1 MTKRFCIL
9 LFAALLLILSSCG
22 VNADQRGTGKFDP
35 TSGAV
40 AMICEKTELDGD
52 TASELYRLVV
62 ESGLVGELKYVTVWT
77 DAESGEPYYR
87 LRTNDGKREVYIDG
101 GEIIRITDGDII
113 YLDKNTDIETSPDT
127 SSELTSNAD
136 NVTTEDMPG
145 NTESEAPLTE
155 TEVETTSPKESY
167 AVTETEQTTAPH
179 KTETEPPQTTPPV
192 THTYVLNKNSKKFH
206 LPTCSSVNQIKDKN
220 REEFTGDRETLI
232 ARGYSPCKRCNP

>member
-1 MTKRFCIL
+1 M
-9 LFAALLLILSSCG
+9 AVLLLVFSSCG
-22 VNADQRGTGKFDP
+22 VNADQHGTGEFDAA
-35 TSGAV
+35 SSAV

-77 DAESGEPYYR
+77 DAESGESYYR

-101 GEIIRITDGDII
+101 GEVIRITDGDIV
-113 YLDKNTDIETSPDT
+113 YFDKDADTETSPNTSTEPTSTAESVTVADILSDT
-127 SSELTSNAD
+127 EQQ
-136 NVTTEDMPG
+136 
-145 NTESEAPLTE
+145 APSTE
-155 TEVETTSPKESY
+155 TEAETSPAESY
-167 AVTETEQTTAPH
+167 AVTETVQTTVPRE
-179 KTETEPPQTTPPV
+179 TETDPPQTTPPV
-192 THTYVLNKNSKKFH
+192 THTYVLNNNSKKFH

>member
-9 LFAALLLILSSCG
+9 LLAALLLVFSSCG
-22 VNADQRGTGKFDP
+22 VNADQHGTSEFDAA
-35 TSGAV
+35 SGAV
-40 AMICEKTELDGD
+40 AMICEKTELDRD

-101 GEIIRITDGDII
+101 DEVTRIADGDTV
-113 YLDKNTDIETSPDT
+113 YFDQDADTETLPNT
-127 SSELTSNAD
+127 SSEQTSTAESVTVADVTSN
-136 NVTTEDMPG
+136 TEPQ
-145 NTESEAPLTE
+145 APSTE
-155 TEVETTSPKESY
+155 TEAETSASESNV
-167 AVTETEQTTAPH
+167 VTETEQTTAPH
-179 KTETEPPQTTPPV
+179 KTETEPPQTMPPV
-192 THTYVLNKNSKKFH
+192 THTYVLNNNSKKFH

-220 REEFTGDRETLI
+220 REEYTGDRETLI